1 MKLKKLLKS
10 GLALG
15 LCFGLAACSSGSKGA
30 GTDRGS
36 EQAKTENAESSQE
49 KKAETDGKEIELKI
63 PTYLAGENVG
73 AVFFLPQVERFNEKY
88 AGKYKVVVE
97 EVVQDS
103 YAEKIKQLAGQ
114 NKLPTLVHS
123 PGSGG
128 IDTQWFK
135 QVILDNDMAYD
146 LTEFGKEN
154 PDVAAAWIEGS
165 KDFCTVDGK
174 LICNP
179 LIVLRPIGLYYN
191 KSLYK
196 PEKDIRDMSMDE
208 FMSGLGENKLAFMTS
223 ENAWT
228 SSLMLAALIANEDGG
243 VDLLNNNTS
252 EKLWDYNTPV
262 MVNAVGKLQKLLQNN
277 ASSNTVGAAYA
288 DAANAFMSNNAAL
301 ICNGSWMASE
311 FNEDA
316 KDKWSNG
323 FDGKDVKTTIYPG
336 NIALANPKAYGDF
349 WISNA
354 ASDEQKEAAKAFL
367 AFRSSKEEIEAF
379 ILAEGGNAPNIKH
392 SDDFLNK
399 LKENDILYQLDQS
412 MNENT
417 KFVAT
422 LGDIF
427 PASVADTEFGKL
439 LPKLIDN
446 SLTPEQF
453 CAELT
458 KKAQEAKQ

>member
-30 GTDRGS
+30 GTDAGS
-36 EQAKTENAESSQE
+36 EQAKTENAEYSQE

-154 PDVAAAWIEGS
+154 PDVAASWIEGS

-191 KSLYK
+191 ESLYK

-243 VDLLNNNTS
+243 VDLLCS
-252 EKLWDYNTPV
+252 
-262 MVNAVGKLQKLLQNN
+262 
-277 ASSNTVGAAYA
+277 
-288 DAANAFMSNNAAL
+288 
-301 ICNGSWMASE
+301 
-311 FNEDA
+311 
-316 KDKWSNG
+316 
-323 FDGKDVKTTIYPG
+323 
-336 NIALANPKAYGDF
+336 
-349 WISNA
+349 
-354 ASDEQKEAAKAFL
+354 
-367 AFRSSKEEIEAF
+367 
-379 ILAEGGNAPNIKH
+379 
-392 SDDFLNK
+392 
-399 LKENDILYQLDQS
+399 
-412 MNENT
+412 
-417 KFVAT
+417 
-422 LGDIF
+422 
-427 PASVADTEFGKL
+427 
-439 LPKLIDN
+439 
-446 SLTPEQF
+446 
-453 CAELT
+453 
-458 KKAQEAKQ
+458 

>member
-1 MKLKKLLKS
+1 
-10 GLALG
+10 
-15 LCFGLAACSSGSKGA
+15 
-30 GTDRGS
+30 
-36 EQAKTENAESSQE
+36 
-49 KKAETDGKEIELKI
+49 
-63 PTYLAGENVG
+63 
-73 AVFFLPQVERFNEKY
+73 
-88 AGKYKVVVE
+88 
-97 EVVQDS
+97 
-103 YAEKIKQLAGQ
+103 
-114 NKLPTLVHS
+114 
-123 PGSGG
+123 
-128 IDTQWFK
+128 
-135 QVILDNDMAYD
+135 MAYD
-146 LTEFGKEN
+146 LTDFAKEY
-154 PDVAAAWIEGS
+154 PDVSSSWIEGS
-165 KDFCTVDGK
+165 KEFCTVDGK
-174 LICNP
+174 IICNP

-191 KSLYK
+191 ESLYK

-208 FMSGLGENKLAFMTS
+208 FISGLGDNKLAFMTS

-228 SSLMLAALIANEDGG
+228 SSLMLAALVANEEGG
-243 VDLLNNNTS
+243 VELLNNNTS

-262 MVNAVGKLQKLLQNN
+262 MVNAVSKLQKLLQNN

-336 NIALANPKAYGDF
+336 NVALANPKAYGDF

-367 AFRSSKEEIEAF
+367 AFRGSKEEIEAY
-379 ILAEGGNAPNIKH
+379 ILAEGGNAPNIEH
-392 SDDFLNK
+392 SEDFLNK
-399 LKENDILYQLDQS
+399 LKENNILYQLDQS
-412 MNENT
+412 MNADT

-422 LGDIF
+422 LGDIL

>member
-154 PDVAAAWIEGS
+154 PDVAASWIEGS

-208 FMSGLGENKLAFMTS
+208 FMSGLGETKLAFMTS

-354 ASDEQKEAAKAFL
+354 ASDEQKEA
-367 AFRSSKEEIEAF
+367 F